1 MTAQQHKGER
11 AHGGKGRSGSASSGL
26 YWVPKLHISPP
37 SSPSHVNER
46 ASDSRISSS
55 DRHGSDVAWTKTC
68 RRNDGLSA
76 ASRSPHAALLRG
88 RGISQ
93 DPGRINLA
101 HSRLFA
107 NTLAHL
113 NRPHLMSNL
122 KVRQADPDDV
132 SHKGERAHRGSITCI
147 PAASVLFSTHPR
159 CLRVLR
165 DVAMSFRT
173 PPSNRIIL
181 MLRRL
186 DWGRDDCNAV
196 GHGSC

>member
-1 MTAQQHKGER
+1 LG
-11 AHGGKGRSGSASSGL
+11 
-26 YWVPKLHISPP
+26 PKTPHFT
-37 SSPSHVNER
+37 PSHVNVR

-55 DRHGSDVAWTKTC
+55 DRHGSDVAWTRTC